1 MDKNA
6 KLNRCMDKFIVVLF
20 FAIIFVLSVLCIQKF
35 FGRTMNLYQNAKIS
49 ELSQI
54 NAEIEN
60 EIKSSFPGLKYFQNI
75 RGLLYRAT
83 GKIISENF
91 GYIKDDD
98 GVVRIISPIRDTRLR
113 ESITALSDVLK
124 ETGTPLVFVN
134 LPDAGEDVTGNFSI
148 DGERHTDVIE
158 QLQENG
164 IDILNIDTNSL
175 NLQTN
180 NITFHT
186 DFHYTTE
193 AEFKI
198 ADRVSTYIEEEY
210 GVLFAN
216 RDEVFSLHNYTEAEY
231 AFVGNTVRHLGEYYT
246 SKDVFEIYHPNF
258 ETAMELVIGKDNE
271 LRIGDFSQVVLNG
284 YETLLDYNQY
294 TYWVTDFGQ
303 FPQELYTLT
312 NDRNPSAAKILIIC
326 DSIFMRGFSY
336 LSLCSGQVTIFDP
349 RVDDNTSTMQVLLDE
364 QNYDIVLVVGSCNGF
379 FESSIRTDKL
389 LAADSPLTLFVDTCN
404 GKNQTEQQT
413 VQIIPEA
420 TSYQLYG
427 WAGDTVRGELL
438 SALYVKAGDQIFR
451 CNYGIDRQSVVDY
464 FQNENLRYTGFS
476 VTLPESAF
484 ADETVEQLQF
494 IGVSQD
500 GSCRYENYP
509 YDVSYITLPSTVT
522 SEDIPDQLS
531 DTALTLFVDTCNDKN
546 QTEQQ
551 TVQIAPGA
559 ASYQLYGWAGD
570 TVHGE
575 TLSALYVKAGNQ
587 IFRCNYGIDRQS
599 VVDYFQNENLRY
611 TGFSVTLPESAFAD
625 GVVEQLQFIGVSQDG
640 SCRYEN
646 YPYAISY
653 VTETPADDP
662 ADDSAVNPADE
673 LAPQD
678 NSPLPIILLLGAIV
692 LLIAIFAFLW
702 KKTSL
707 GIKLEQHSFLFEELV
722 KRDFTLKYK
731 RTMLGALWSLLSPL
745 INLLIMW
752 LVFNKMLGS
761 NIDHFVIYLFAGQLV
776 FSYFSDATNMGM
788 TSLLDN
794 AAIFTKVNVPK
805 YLFLFSRNVS
815 SLINFSITLIV
826 FFFFVLLEGIPFTWK
841 FLMLVFPVLCLIV
854 INLGVGMILSALYV
868 FFRDMQYLWG
878 LALQLI
884 MWMSAI
890 FYSIDGYAENVRKLF
905 LLNPVYLCIRYFRK
919 IVIENTVPTMQFHLL
934 LAAMAVAFFSIGCWM
949 YKHYKT
955 KFLYYV

>member
-1 MDKNA
+1 
-6 KLNRCMDKFIVVLF
+6 MDKFIVVLF
-20 FAIIFVLSVLCIQKF
+20 FAIIFVLSVLCIQRF

-60 EIKSSFPGLKYFQNI
+60 EIKSNFPGLKYFQNI
-75 RGLLYRAT
+75 RGMLYRVA
-83 GKIISENF
+83 GKTISENF
-91 GYIKDDD
+91 GYIKDHD
-98 GVVRIISPIRDTRLR
+98 GVVRIISPIRNTRLL
-113 ESITALSDVLK
+113 ESITGLSDVLE

-158 QLQENG
+158 QLRENG
-164 IDILNIDTNSL
+164 VDILNIDTDSL
-175 NLQTN
+175 NLQTDN
-180 NITFHT
+180 VTFHT

-198 ADRVSTYIEEEY
+198 ADSVSNYLEKEY
-210 GVLFAN
+210 GVLFAD
-216 RDEVFSLHNYTEAEY
+216 RDEVFSLNNYTVAEY
-231 AFVGNTVRHLGEYYT
+231 DFVGNTVRHLGEYYT
-246 SKDVFEIYHPNF
+246 SKDAFEIYHPNF
-258 ETAMELVIGKDNE
+258 ETAMELVIGKDSG

-284 YETLLDYNQY
+284 YESLSNYNQY

-303 FPQELYTLT
+303 FPQELYSLT
-312 NDRNPSAAKILIIC
+312 NDGNPSAAKILVIC

-336 LSLCSGQVTIFDP
+336 LSLCSGQITVFDP
-349 RVDDNTSTMQVLLDE
+349 RVDGNTSTMQVLLDE
-364 QNYDIVLVVGSCNGF
+364 KEYDAVLVVGACNGF

-404 GKNQTEQQT
+404 DKNQTDQQT
-413 VQIIPEA
+413 VQITPGA

-427 WAGDTVRGELL
+427 WAGDTALGEPL
-438 SALYVKAGDQIFR
+438 SALYVKVGD
-451 CNYGIDRQSVVDY
+451 
-464 FQNENLRYTGFS
+464 
-476 VTLPESAF
+476 
-484 ADETVEQLQF
+484 
-494 IGVSQD
+494 
-500 GSCRYENYP
+500 
-509 YDVSYITLPSTVT
+509 
-522 SEDIPDQLS
+522 
-531 DTALTLFVDTCNDKN
+531 
-546 QTEQQ
+546 
-551 TVQIAPGA
+551 
-559 ASYQLYGWAGD
+559 
-570 TVHGE
+570 
-575 TLSALYVKAGNQ
+575 Q

-640 SCRYEN
+640 SCRYET

-662 ADDSAVNPADE
+662 ADDPAVNPADE

-692 LLIAIFAFLW
+692 LLIAIFVFLW

-761 NIDHFVIYLFAGQLV
+761 NIDHFVIYLFAGQLI

-890 FYSIDGYAENVRKLF
+890 FYSIDGYAENARKLF

-919 IVIENTVPTMQFHLL
+919 IVIENAVPTMQFHLL

>member
-1 MDKNA
+1 
-6 KLNRCMDKFIVVLF
+6 MDKFLVVF
-20 FAIIFVLSVLCIQKF
+20 FFVIIFALSALCIRRF
-35 FGRTMNLYQNAKIS
+35 FGRTLDLYQNAGIS

-54 NAEIEN
+54 NTEIEN
-60 EIKSSFPGLKYFQNI
+60 EIKSNFPGLKYFQNI
-75 RGLLYRAT
+75 RGMLYRVA
-83 GKIISENF
+83 GKTISENF
-91 GYIKDDD
+91 GYIKDHD
-98 GVVRIISPIRDTRLR
+98 GVVRIISPIRNTRLL
-113 ESITALSDVLK
+113 ESITGLSDVLE

-158 QLQENG
+158 QLRENG
-164 IDILNIDTNSL
+164 VDILNIDTDSL
-175 NLQTN
+175 NLQTDN
-180 NITFHT
+180 VTFHT

-198 ADRVSTYIEEEY
+198 ADRVSNYLEKEY
-210 GVLFAN
+210 GVLFAD
-216 RDEVFSLHNYTEAEY
+216 RDEVFSLNNYTVAEY
-231 AFVGNTVRHLGEYYT
+231 DFVGNTVRHLGEYYT
-246 SKDVFEIYHPNF
+246 SKDAFEIYHPNF
-258 ETAMELVIGKDNE
+258 ETAMELVIGKDSG

-284 YETLLDYNQY
+284 YESLSNYNQY

-303 FPQELYTLT
+303 FPQELYSLT
-312 NDRNPSAAKILIIC
+312 NDGNPSAAKILVIC

-336 LSLCSGQVTIFDP
+336 LSLCSGQITVFDP
-349 RVDDNTSTMQVLLDE
+349 RVDGNTSTMQVLLDE
-364 QNYDIVLVVGSCNGF
+364 KEYDAVLVVGSCNGF
-379 FESSIRTDKL
+379 FESSIQTDKL
-389 LAADSPLTLFVDTCN
+389 TTSDST
-404 GKNQTEQQT
+404 
-413 VQIIPEA
+413 
-420 TSYQLYG
+420 
-427 WAGDTVRGELL
+427 
-438 SALYVKAGDQIFR
+438 
-451 CNYGIDRQSVVDY
+451 
-464 FQNENLRYTGFS
+464 
-476 VTLPESAF
+476 
-484 ADETVEQLQF
+484 
-494 IGVSQD
+494 
-500 GSCRYENYP
+500 
-509 YDVSYITLPSTVT
+509 
-522 SEDIPDQLS
+522 
-531 DTALTLFVDTCNDKN
+531 LTLFVDTCNDKN
-546 QTEQQ
+546 QTDQQ
-551 TVQIAPGA
+551 TVQITPGA
-559 ASYQLYGWAGD
+559 TSYQLYGWAGD
-570 TVHGE
+570 TALGE
-575 TLSALYVKAGNQ
+575 PLSALYVKVGDQ

-640 SCRYEN
+640 SCRYET

-662 ADDSAVNPADE
+662 ADDPAVNPADE

-692 LLIAIFAFLW
+692 LLIAIFVFLW

-761 NIDHFVIYLFAGQLV
+761 NIDHFVIYLFAGQLI

-890 FYSIDGYAENVRKLF
+890 FYSIDGYAENARKLF

-919 IVIENTVPTMQFHLL
+919 IVIENAVPTMQFHLL

>member
-6 KLNRCMDKFIVVLF
+6 KLNRCMDKFLVVLF
-20 FAIIFVLSVLCIQKF
+20 LVIIFALSVLCIRRF
-35 FGRTMNLYQNAKIS
+35 FSRTLDLYQNTGIS

-54 NAEIEN
+54 NTEIEN
-60 EIKSSFPGLKYFQNI
+60 EIKSNFPGLKYFQNI
-75 RGLLYRAT
+75 RGMLYRAA
-83 GKIISENF
+83 GKTISENF

-98 GVVRIISPIRDTRLR
+98 GVVRIISPIRNTRLL
-113 ESITALSDVLK
+113 ESITALSDVLE

-134 LPDAGEDVTGNFSI
+134 LPNAGEDVTGNFSI

-164 IDILNIDTNSL
+164 IDVLNIDTNSL
-175 NLQTN
+175 NLRTN

-198 ADRVSTYIEEEY
+198 ADRVSNYLEKEY
-210 GVLFAN
+210 GVLFAD
-216 RDEVFSLHNYTEAEY
+216 RDEVFSLNNYTVAEY
-231 AFVGNTVRHLGEYYT
+231 DFVGNTVRHLGEYYT

-258 ETAMELVIGKDNE
+258 ETAMELVIGKDSG

-303 FPQELYTLT
+303 FPQELYSLT
-312 NDRNPSAAKILIIC
+312 NDGNPSAAKILVIC

-349 RVDDNTSTMQVLLDE
+349 RVDGNTSTMQVLLDE
-364 QNYDIVLVVGSCNGF
+364 QNYDIVLVVGSCNDF

-389 LAADSPLTLFVDTCN
+389 LAAGSPLTLFVDTCN
-404 GKNQTEQQT
+404 GKNQTEPQT
-413 VQIIPEA
+413 VQIIPGA

-427 WAGDTVRGELL
+427 WAGDTVHGETL

-476 VTLPESAF
+476 VTLPES
-484 ADETVEQLQF
+484 
-494 IGVSQD
+494 I
-500 GSCRYENYP
+500 
-509 YDVSYITLPSTVT
+509 
-522 SEDIPDQLS
+522 
-531 DTALTLFVDTCNDKN
+531 
-546 QTEQQ
+546 
-551 TVQIAPGA
+551 
-559 ASYQLYGWAGD
+559 
-570 TVHGE
+570 
-575 TLSALYVKAGNQ
+575 
-587 IFRCNYGIDRQS
+587 
-599 VVDYFQNENLRY
+599 
-611 TGFSVTLPESAFAD
+611 FAD
-625 GVVEQLQFIGVSQDG
+625 GAVEQLQFIGVSQDG

-653 VTETPADDP
+653 VTNTAADDP
-662 ADDSAVNPADE
+662 ADIPVDE
-673 LAPQD
+673 LTPQD
-678 NSPLPIILLLGAIV
+678 SGPLPVILLLGAVV
-692 LLIAIFAFLW
+692 LLIAIFVFLR

-707 GIKLEQHSFLFEELV
+707 GAKLEQYSFLFEELV
-722 KRDFTLKYK
+722 KRDFALKYK

-761 NIDHFVIYLFAGQLV
+761 NINHFVIYLFAGQLV

-815 SLINFSITLIV
+815 SLINFGITLIV

-841 FLMLVFPVLCLIV
+841 FIMLIFPVVCLII
-854 INLGVGMILSALYV
+854 INLGVGMILSALFV

-919 IVIENTVPTMQFHLL
+919 VVIENTIPTMQFHLL
-934 LAAMAVAFFSIGCWM
+934 LASMAIAFFGIGCWM